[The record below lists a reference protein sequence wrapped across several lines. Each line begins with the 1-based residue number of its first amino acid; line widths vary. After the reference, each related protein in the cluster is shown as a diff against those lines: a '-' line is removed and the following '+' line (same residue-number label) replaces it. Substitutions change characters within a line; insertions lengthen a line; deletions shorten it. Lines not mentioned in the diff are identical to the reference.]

1 MKFLIIIFSGG
12 IDTPFV
18 FEVMPGAKEL
28 AAVQGLLNP
37 DEIAE
42 NYIHLWKQTRN
53 KTAWTH
59 EMDLRPYIEKW

>member
-1 MKFLIIIFSGG
+1 
-12 IDTPFV
+12 
-18 FEVMPGAKEL
+18 MPGAKEL